1 MQEKEYAQVYE
12 FGLGSL
18 IGDFFQNV
26 KDTVTGVARAVAP
39 IAPYVLPFLPGGP
52 ITKQLIGAGISLAAG
67 QKPVDIAKN
76 MALQAATSGIA
87 SSLSG
92 GKFGQSFGDQL
103 KSIGLGGSSGQGT
116 QLGQSNLSQ
125 ALNYNANMPS
135 STIGSIDPNMSM
147 GTSISNTQPVN
158 FQVNTPPID
167 FATPSTEKSFF
178 SKAGDFFMDTFDP
191 RRRTENPRY
200 LALKNRGFSD
210 ADIIKMGVN
219 PESSAYYQ
227 YAPAAYAAFTG
238 IGALDQLLNPP
249 EESTGYDEA
258 ERERFTFSYARPRNT
273 GDGLTA
279 IPGAPVDDTS
289 FISQPFEPSVPKKR
303 AQEIADQ
310 FGIPMLVAA
319 DGGEV
324 TGGVA
329 NNGQRIEHP
338 DGKVKEHP
346 KRIGEIT
353 GPGTGT
359 SDDIPAMLS
368 DGEFVMT
375 AQAVRNA
382 GGGSRKQGAK
392 NMYKMMKSLE
402 KGGSLSQQSIGM
414 A

>member
-39 IAPYVLPFLPGGP
+39 IAPFVLPFLPGGP
-52 ITKQLIGAGISLAAG
+52 ITKQLIGAGIGLAAG

-92 GKFGQSFGDQL
+92 GKFGQSFGEQL
-103 KSIGLGGSSGQGT
+103 ESIGLGRSPGQGA
-116 QLGQSNLSQ
+116 QLGQSNLNKT
-125 ALNYNANMPS
+125 LNYGSNMPS
-135 STIGSIDPNMSM
+135 STIGNMNAGMS
-147 GTSISNTQPVN
+147 TANNITNTQPIN

-167 FATPSTEKSFF
+167 YATPPTEGNFF

-210 ADIIKMGVN
+210 ADIVKLGVT

-227 YAPAAYAAFTG
+227 YAPLAYATLTG
-238 IGALDQLLNPP
+238 ISAADQFLNPP
-249 EESTGYDEA
+249 EAGTSYDPE
-258 ERERFTFSYARPRNT
+258 ERERFRFSYA
-273 GDGLTA
+273 A
-279 IPGAPVDDTS
+279 
-289 FISQPFEPSVPKKR
+289 E
-303 AQEIADQ
+303 
-310 FGIPMLVAA
+310 
-319 DGGEV
+319 GGEV

-346 KRIGEIT
+346 KRIGEIA

-392 NMYKMMKSLE
+392 NMYKLMKNLE

>member
-1 MQEKEYAQVYE
+1 MQQKEYAQIYE
-12 FGLGSL
+12 MGLGSL

-39 IAPYVLPFLPGGP
+39 IAPFVLPFLPGGP
-52 ITKQLIGAGISLAAG
+52 ITKQLIGAGIGLAAG

-92 GKFGQSFGDQL
+92 GRFGQSFGEQL
-103 KSIGLGGSSGQGT
+103 ESIGLGRSPAQVNT
-116 QLGQSNLSQ
+116 SNLSQ
-125 ALNYNANMPS
+125 ALNFESMPSNVAGNMSNLPS
-135 STIGSIDPNMSM
+135 STQAINYTAS
-147 GTSISNTQPVN
+147 QPVD

-167 FATPSTEKSFF
+167 YVTPEKGFF
-178 SKAGDFFMDTFDP
+178 ENLGDKFMATFDP
-191 RRRTENPRY
+191 SQRTINPEY
-200 LALKNRGFSD
+200 KKFKLFNPNLTDAQLA
-210 ADIIKMGVN
+210 AMGV
-219 PESSAYYQ
+219 PKEAGFTYQ
-227 YAPAAYAAFTG
+227 YGPSLYAGLQGLSLADRF
-238 IGALDQLLNPP
+238 INPP
-249 EESTGYDEA
+249 EEDTGTGYDEA
-258 ERERFTFSYARPRNT
+258 ERERFTFPYANPLR
-273 GDGLTA
+273 
-279 IPGAPVDDTS
+279 
-289 FISQPFEPSVPKKR
+289 
-303 AQEIADQ
+303 
-310 FGIPMLVAA
+310 AA

-329 NNGQRIEHP
+329 GNGRRIEHP

-346 KRIGEIT
+346 KRIGEIV

-392 NMYKMMKSLE
+392 NMYKMMKNLE
-402 KGGSLSQQSIGM
+402 KGGTLSQQSIGM